1 MRIRSSIIVA
11 ALVAVVSTT
20 ASAQMPR
27 IITYQGILT
36 NADGSTFT
44 GTQATVGWQ
53 LLSDSLTVVASGAAT
68 VHTVRRG
75 AFTLQIDLTTAP
87 VNFARPLHLV
97 ILFDGESFAPIR
109 LTAVPYAFFADS
121 TARAGVALLSQ
132 NAQRA
137 EVADSSVRAAT
148 ATFATSS
155 TTSQRSDTARVA
167 RNGVPIGTIIA
178 YYGEVTDSLPNA
190 GWLVCRGQS
199 TTGYPQ
205 LGLLIG
211 PFVPDLRGMFLR
223 GANVGRGD
231 SLADPGGR
239 AGGTPLQKIGSVQT
253 DAFEAHNHTNDP
265 PGPVPV
271 GSYGLIRRTASGDS
285 STVAIID
292 STGSGLQPNVIE
304 TPRAIPIQG
313 GAETRPNNVAVNW
326 LIKAW

>member
-1 MRIRSSIIVA
+1 MRVRTFIFAAVLIAVA
-11 ALVAVVSTT
+11 SAD

-36 NADGSTFT
+36 NADGSTFA

-53 LLSDSLTVVASGAAT
+53 LLSDSLTIVATGAAT

-75 AFTLQIDLTTAP
+75 AFTLQIDLTSAP

-97 ILFDGESFAPIR
+97 ILFDGESFAPVR

-132 NAQRA
+132 NAERA

-148 ATFATSS
+148 ATFAMS
-155 TTSQRSDTARVA
+155 TTTAQRSDSARIA
-167 RNGVPIGTIIA
+167 TNGVPVGTIIS
-178 YYGEVTDSLPNA
+178 YFGEVTDSIANT

-199 TTGYPQ
+199 TSGYPQ

-211 PFVPDLRGMFLR
+211 PLVPDLRGMFLR
-223 GANVGRGD
+223 GANLGRSD
-231 SLADPGGR
+231 SLADPAVR
-239 AGGTPLQKIGSVQT
+239 LGGTPLQKIGSVQT

-271 GSYGLIRRTASGDS
+271 GSYGLVRRSAGGDT
-285 STVAIID
+285 STVASTD
-292 STGSGLQPNVIE
+292 STGSGFQPSVTE
-304 TPRAIPIQG
+304 TPRSIPIQG
-313 GAETRPNNVAVNW
+313 GSETRPNNIAIHW